1 MKKHIFFVAAM
12 LISLAT
18 SAQSKGDHY
27 VAWSLSANG
36 GIQKATVSEKGTSVS
51 QSDSEPLDEA
61 YLVSGEFGVFVKDN
75 FRASLSLGVGLNA
88 SPISEESWGWCKNR
102 TLSFALN
109 PNIAYYKRLA
119 DNLYYTP
126 EIGVSFERGTVR
138 TQTSMTKA
146 EVTPIWGWNAYVY
159 PIALEF
165 RATERVALGAIIG
178 SLNYGKAT
186 IEEEYYGSTISLVAS
201 QFKYNLNQSCIVVR
215 LYY

>member
-1 MKKHIFFVAAM
+1 MKKHIFFVAAI

-61 YLVSGEFGVFVKDN
+61 YLVSGELGVFVKDN
-75 FRASLSLGVGLNA
+75 IRASLSLGVGLNA
-88 SPISEESWGWCKNR
+88 SPISEENWGWRKNR

-109 PNIAYYKRLA
+109 PNVSYYKRLA

-126 EIGVSFERGTVR
+126 EIGMSFERGTVR

-178 SLNYGKAT
+178 SLSYGKAT

>member
-1 MKKHIFFVAAM
+1 MKKHIFFVAVM

-88 SPISEESWGWCKNR
+88 SPISEESWGKEK
-102 TLSFALN
+102 
-109 PNIAYYKRLA
+109 I
-119 DNLYYTP
+119 
-126 EIGVSFERGTVR
+126 
-138 TQTSMTKA
+138 KA
-146 EVTPIWGWNAYVY
+146 ARDRI
-159 PIALEF
+159 
-165 RATERVALGAIIG
+165 LGAQG
-178 SLNYGKAT
+178 S
-186 IEEEYYGSTISLVAS
+186 
-201 QFKYNLNQSCIVVR
+201 
-215 LYY
+215 

>member
-1 MKKHIFFVAAM
+1 MKKHIFFVAAI

-61 YLVSGEFGVFVKDN
+61 YLVSGELGVFVKDN
-75 FRASLSLGVGLNA
+75 IRASLSLGVGLNA
-88 SPISEESWGWCKNR
+88 SPISEESWGWRKNR

-126 EIGVSFERGTVR
+126 EIGMSFERGTVR

>member
-1 MKKHIFFVAAM
+1 MKKHIFFVAVM

-165 RATERVALGAIIG
+165 RATDRVALGAIIG

>member
-1 MKKHIFFVAAM
+1 MKKHIFFVAAI

-61 YLVSGEFGVFVKDN
+61 YLVSGELGVFVKDN
-75 FRASLSLGVGLNA
+75 IRASLSLGVGLNA
-88 SPISEESWGWCKNR
+88 SPISEENWGWRKNR

-109 PNIAYYKRLA
+109 PNVAYYKRLA

-178 SLNYGKAT
+178 SLSYGKAT

>member
-1 MKKHIFFVAAM
+1 MKKHIFFVAAI

-61 YLVSGEFGVFVKDN
+61 YLVSGELGVFVKDN
-75 FRASLSLGVGLNA
+75 IRASLSLGVGLNA
-88 SPISEESWGWCKNR
+88 SPISEENWGWRKNR

-109 PNIAYYKRLA
+109 PNVSYYKRLA

-126 EIGVSFERGTVR
+126 EIGISFERGTVR

-178 SLNYGKAT
+178 SLSYGKAT

>member
-1 MKKHIFFVAAM
+1 MKKHIFFVAVM

-61 YLVSGEFGVFVKDN
+61 YLVSGELGVFVKDN
-75 FRASLSLGVGLNA
+75 IRASLSLGVGLNA

-109 PNIAYYKRLA
+109 PNVSYYKRLA

-178 SLNYGKAT
+178 SLSYGKAT
-186 IEEEYYGSTISLVAS
+186 IEEEYRNYTISLVAS